1 MTFLCTNMK
10 KFINFIFII
19 AILLIFVI
27 SLVVTSL
34 LKEEGDTVLIYHNS
48 ELIESVS
55 LFEDCEINVNNTN
68 TVVIENGYAYMKSA
82 SCPDKTCVHMGKI
95 KDNSRDIICLPNKVR
110 VEVTKKS
117 AIDAVSG

>member
-10 KFINFIFII
+10 KNINFIFVVFVLLLLAVSWII
-19 AILLIFVI
+19 K
-27 SLVVTSL
+27 SL
-34 LKEEGDTVLIYHNS
+34 LKEEGDTVLIYKNS
-48 ELIESVS
+48 QLIKEVS
-55 LFEDCEINVNNTN
+55 LSQNIEIDVGGTN
-68 TVVIENGYAYMKSA
+68 TVVIEDGYCYMKEA
-82 SCPDKTCVHMGKI
+82 NCPDKTCVHTGKI